1 MVIALGLAAVGV
13 GAWLLTTDASPLRAS
28 GAASAATLASYRPA
42 DLHALVVSPTDANTV
57 TFGHHYGMLVSH
69 DGGKTWTALSGADG
83 KDAMGVAIPPN
94 SKTAFAAG
102 HDVFMR
108 SDDGGQSWRSV
119 RPALPGTD
127 IHGFAA
133 SATQPGTFFAYVVG
147 FGLFK
152 SSDGGSSWSPVAEA
166 PGSTMSMAAAKSSS
180 GDVLFASTMEGLARS
195 RDGGKSW
202 ESVRDVPNGY
212 VSAVDTTVYVADRGT
227 VMSSTDGGLTWQRR
241 SFPRNAGLV
250 AVAPSD
256 PSVVYVV
263 TDQREVW
270 RSANGGATWE
280 HVG

>member
-1 MVIALGLAAVGV
+1 MLGLALLGL
-13 GAWLLTTDASPLRAS
+13 GAWLLTADNSPLRAS
-28 GAASAATLASYRPA
+28 STASNTTLASYRPA

-69 DGGKTWTALSGADG
+69 DGGATWTPLSGAGG

-108 SDDGGQSWRSV
+108 SDDGGQTWTSV

-133 SATQPGTFFAYVVG
+133 SATQPNTFFAYVVG

-152 SSDGGSSWSPVAEA
+152 SSDNGSSWAQVAQP
-166 PGSTMSMAAAKSSS
+166 PGSTMSMAAAKSSV
-180 GDVLFASTMEGLARS
+180 GDVLFASTMEGLAQS
-195 RDGGKSW
+195 RDGGRSW
-202 ESVRDVPNGY
+202 EPVRDVPNGY
-212 VSAVDTTVYVADRGT
+212 VSAVGATVYVADRGT
-227 VMSSTDGGLTWQRR
+227 VMVSTDGGLTWQRR
-241 SFPRNAGLV
+241 SFPRNAGLI
-250 AVAPSD
+250 AIAPSN
-256 PSVVYVV
+256 PAVVYVV

-270 RSANGGATWE
+270 RSSNSGATWE